1 MRSQRLAGHLSAA
14 ARTIHA
20 LSLPIIL
27 FWVALTIVV
36 NVVAPQLQS
45 VARTH
50 SVALGPHDAPSLI
63 AMKRIGKDFQQFDS
77 DTTAMVLLE
86 GQEKLGDEAHRFYD
100 VLVTKLSQD
109 TTHVQHIENFW
120 GDPLTA
126 AGSQSADGKAAYVQL
141 NLTGDQGGSQANES
155 VAAVQRIV
163 DSVPPPPGIKAYVT
177 GPGPLGADRVVYGDR
192 SLHTIT
198 GISIAVIAI
207 MLFIAYRS
215 LSAALIMLLTV
226 GLELLAVR
234 GIISTFAVNDLM
246 GLSTF
251 TVNVLVALTIAAST
265 DYIIFLVG
273 RYQEAR
279 ATGQNREAAYYT
291 MFGGTAHVVLASG
304 LTVAGAMY
312 CLGFTRLPYFNTLA
326 SPCAIGLVTV
336 MLASLTLAPAIIAVA
351 SRFGLFDPKRAT
363 TKRRWRRIGTVVVRW
378 PGPVLAATLLI
389 ALIGLLAL
397 PKYQTN
403 YNERYYIPSAAPSN
417 IGYLASDR
425 PFRKPA
431 WNRRS

>member
-1 MRSQRLAGHLSAA
+1 
-14 ARTIHA
+14 
-20 LSLPIIL
+20 
-27 FWVALTIVV
+27 
-36 NVVAPQLQS
+36 
-45 VARTH
+45 
-50 SVALGPHDAPSLI
+50 
-63 AMKRIGKDFQQFDS
+63 
-77 DTTAMVLLE
+77 
-86 GQEKLGDEAHRFYD
+86 
-100 VLVTKLSQD
+100 
-109 TTHVQHIENFW
+109 
-120 GDPLTA
+120 
-126 AGSQSADGKAAYVQL
+126 
-141 NLTGDQGGSQANES
+141 
-155 VAAVQRIV
+155 
-163 DSVPPPPGIKAYVT
+163 
-177 GPGPLGADRVVYGDR
+177 
-192 SLHTIT
+192 
-198 GISIAVIAI
+198 

-378 PGPVLAATLLI
+378 PGPSW
-389 ALIGLLAL
+389 
-397 PKYQTN
+397 P
-403 YNERYYIPSAAPSN
+403 PPC
-417 IGYLASDR
+417 
-425 PFRKPA
+425 
-431 WNRRS
+431 

>member
-207 MLFIAYRS
+207 MLFIA
-215 LSAALIMLLTV
+215 
-226 GLELLAVR
+226 
-234 GIISTFAVNDLM
+234 
-246 GLSTF
+246 
-251 TVNVLVALTIAAST
+251 
-265 DYIIFLVG
+265 
-273 RYQEAR
+273 
-279 ATGQNREAAYYT
+279 
-291 MFGGTAHVVLASG
+291 
-304 LTVAGAMY
+304 
-312 CLGFTRLPYFNTLA
+312 
-326 SPCAIGLVTV
+326 
-336 MLASLTLAPAIIAVA
+336 
-351 SRFGLFDPKRAT
+351 
-363 TKRRWRRIGTVVVRW
+363 
-378 PGPVLAATLLI
+378 
-389 ALIGLLAL
+389 
-397 PKYQTN
+397 
-403 YNERYYIPSAAPSN
+403 
-417 IGYLASDR
+417 
-425 PFRKPA
+425 
-431 WNRRS
+431 